1 MERHHYTKCFEGLGK
16 KKIKNVPLTN
26 KVKDITIC
34 RNVNC
39 LSLDTSPCRQV
50 LTDIG
55 QKPNF
60 LVVHKLFKNV
70 PV

>member
-1 MERHHYTKCFEGLGK
+1 MERHHYAKCFEGLGK
-16 KKIKNVPLTN
+16 KKRIVPLTN
-26 KVKDITIC
+26 KVKDITIY

-50 LTDIG
+50 LTDIR

-60 LVVHKLFKNV
+60 LFVHKLFKNI